1 MERSYVVSVRWQR
14 NQVFHRMKILS
25 LEKKSNHNPTGFR
38 QWVKVAKSSGLCYAL
53 AMGTWNQKKQTQ
65 VFVTIIGQELPELTP
80 VEIVGYEVVE
90 ARIPESL
97 GSGSVNHLL

>member
-1 MERSYVVSVRWQR
+1 
-14 NQVFHRMKILS
+14 MKILS
-25 LEKKSNHNPTGFR
+25 LEKKATTIPP
-38 QWVKVAKSSGLCYAL
+38 ALDSGLRLPKVVVC
-53 AMGTWNQKKQTQ
+53 AMLLLWEHGIKKKKQTQ